1 MAGELTEERSLG
13 GTRVER
19 EPAPRE
25 PADRSAVLWLALAG
39 VLEVVWIG
47 ALAYGAFRLVVAL
60 GHALV

>member
-1 MAGELTEERSLG
+1 MNEGSPG

-19 EPAPRE
+19 EPATRA

-39 VLEVVWIG
+39 VLELVWIG
-47 ALAYGAFRLVVAL
+47 ALAYGAFRVVVAL